1 MAKVT
6 VDDLQKM
13 KKSGEKIAAIIVYH
27 YQMARI
33 ADKAG
38 ADVLTVGD
46 SLGRNILGQPD
57 VLDCTVEDMV
67 PFAKAVVRGR
77 ERALVSIDMPMTT
90 SRSGPEAVADAARR
104 FKEAGA
110 DMTKIDVRTKEEEL
124 FDSVLAVIETGL
136 GVFPQIGYPT
146 QGPTRGVQT
155 GPEVREHVLK
165 WAQKIQEAGA
175 VMIDMTNVT
184 PDIYAD
190 VSKSLRI
197 PVIGGQAT
205 PDADGKIT
213 GFSPRA
219 ENIGRDTGGRAN
231 TGQYIYDAA
240 VAMIGNIKEGRY

>member
-6 VDDLQKM
+6 VGDLQQM
-13 KKSGEKIAAIIVYH
+13 KQSGQKIAAIIVYH

-57 VLDCTVEDMV
+57 VLDCSVDDMV
-67 PFAKAVVRGR
+67 PFAQAVVRGR

-124 FDSVLAVIETGL
+124 FDSVLAVIETSL

-184 PDIYAD
+184 PDIYGE